1 MAWRLMLGVALMTLT
16 LGCDVGSSGPPIG
29 PSFIS
34 PISPAGLSISIVSG
48 GSVLTTTA
56 FPGSP
61 LTVPRGSTIACL
73 DNVNPPLTAPIVGTL
88 SPGLPPLGGGASVTL
103 RNTGTFTFGCD
114 LRPGIIVT
122 IIVV

>member
-1 MAWRLMLGVALMTLT
+1 MAWRLMFGVALMTLT

-34 PISPAGLSISIVSG
+34 PAGLSISIVTG

-56 FPGSP
+56 FPGNP
-61 LTVPRGSTIACL
+61 LTVPRGSTVTCV
-73 DNVNPPLTAPIVGTL
+73 DNVNPPLTAPIVGSL
-88 SPGLPPLGGGASVTL
+88 SPGLPPLGASLTL
-103 RNTGTFTFGCD
+103 RNTGTFTFGCA
-114 LRPGIIVT
+114 LRPDIIVT